1 MSYITK
7 EFFYSS
13 ARFDDGKPFHDFSD
27 EALLNKEQKLD
38 FCSNY
43 ADFIENNYPVSK
55 EPKKILSEEEAKEEL
70 LKLCEE
76 ETLPRF
82 TKRIAFSDLD
92 ASLVSVPFNKGWQ
105 LYTRYTEIK
114 DDSVVFLEHPFAP
127 SPAALYKIDTDAPVK
142 EFVFSVKIS
151 SDYKSFVS
159 KVIDSTTA
167 RTIELRNGIHDIL
180 KLHFYPHGKFYA
192 CLGNENE
199 YILNN
204 VEVCDYEYD
213 KWQTVKVSLL
223 AETFTVELN
232 GTKAEF
238 PYSENLVPDTLFV
251 GSGMFHV
258 GEWSFKPISMKA
270 ENEEITDFFKDGA
283 KEEIICEKIGKVN
296 LPYRVGGY
304 KNRDKALVLEKTFTA
319 IKAKKAILALDS
331 LDPHGTVY
339 VNGKEVLKTDG
350 FEAQALDI
358 TPYITEGEN
367 TLKII
372 VDPRAPETL
381 FNWHRQTDT
390 YNGWFCEKVTLTFVN
405 EAVISDVLVKTYEA
419 VSGAV
424 KGNVS
429 AKICCADK
437 AKVSI
442 KKIFP
447 SKSDEIE
454 LGTYSIK
461 DGKLDVDFTANAEI
475 WTPDTPNLY
484 AVYVTALDSDGNAI
498 DDEVIET
505 GFRTIGQKDGKVIL
519 NGEPIVL
526 TGALL
531 MQFMPPHDDTP
542 VTHICPRD
550 EQIWQQEKLVRLMGG
565 NTLRLHMLGYG
576 SNDIRY
582 ARYADRIGILLI
594 WITRFIDSAEQ
605 MAFGGKWPA
614 LSGYIKQISAR
625 RNHPSII
632 IWEGSNEYH
641 PNLEDIDNI
650 YTKFVPAV
658 KEVDSTRLICPIS
671 HLYYAAD
678 SYPYPGCG
686 YYDDA
691 GEHDHDFNPIK
702 APKEWTDPLVV
713 RSAHTYEL
721 LLGYGTGW
729 DRLRTQCWS
738 IQPDMFKSKNHA
750 YLVTEFAVIGRPNPN
765 IPEADTFFNDKSY
778 EVGDEVAGLGFNF
791 ERNQWRESQAYQA
804 LCAKAATQVL
814 RLNDADGMLWCCLM
828 SGANNGSYLKPPIDC
843 YGYPKFAF
851 YTLKE
856 GYQDTCVVS
865 ESVDVLK
872 GSKFTVSPVVVG
884 LKSGE
889 TCSVL
894 AELTDKDGNVVS
906 SKTFENVV
914 GTNDNISLPQFD
926 AEVGKDGYYCM
937 RYTLNK

>member
-1 MSYITK
+1 MSHITN
-7 EFFYSS
+7 EFFYSHS
-13 ARFDDGKPFHDFSD
+13 RFNDGKPYHDFSD
-27 EALLNKEQKLD
+27 KELLNREQKLD
-38 FCSNY
+38 FCAHY
-43 ADFIENNYPVSK
+43 ADYLEKNYPIS
-55 EPKKILSEEEAKEEL
+55 ETPKKILSEEEAAAEL
-70 LKLCEE
+70 KSLCGDEVLPKL
-76 ETLPRF
+76 

-92 ASLVSVPFNKGWQ
+92 ASLIPVPFNCGWQ
-105 LYTRYTEIK
+105 LYTRYTEIE
-114 DDSVVFLEHPFAP
+114 DGAVVFKEHPYAP
-127 SPAALYKIDTDAPVK
+127 SPAALYKIDTAAPIK
-142 EFVFSVKIS
+142 EFTFSVKIS
-151 SDYKSFVS
+151 SDYKSFIS

-167 RTIELRNGIHDIL
+167 RTIELRNGINDIL
-180 KLHFYPHGKFYA
+180 KLHFYPHGKFFA

-199 YILNN
+199 YILKN

-213 KWQTVKVSLL
+213 KWQTVTVKLL
-223 AETFTVELN
+223 KDTFTVTLN
-232 GTKAEF
+232 GTTAEF

-258 GEWSFKPISMKA
+258 GEWSFKPESMKSDS
-270 ENEEITDFFKDGA
+270 EEIKDFFKESAPCACDA
-283 KEEIICEKIGKVN
+283 EKIGKVN
-296 LPYRVGGY
+296 LPYRIGGF
-304 KNRDKALVLEKTFTA
+304 KNRDKALVLEKTFSA
-319 IKAKKAILALDS
+319 PKAKKAILALDS

-339 VNGKEVLKTDG
+339 INGKEVLKTDG
-350 FEAQALDI
+350 FEAQQLDI
-358 TPYITEGEN
+358 SAYLHEGDDN
-367 TLKII
+367 HIKII

-390 YNGWFCEKVTLTFVN
+390 YNGWFCEKVTLTFINTCTVSDIL
-405 EAVISDVLVKTYEA
+405 VRVSDV
-419 VSGAV
+419 
-424 KGNVS
+424 KGSIKGTIS
-429 AKICCADK
+429 AKLDNAEK
-437 AKVSI
+437 AKVTLQ
-442 KKIFP
+442 KIFP
-447 SKSDEIE
+447 ETDEE
-454 LGTYSIK
+454 FVLGEYDVK
-461 DGKLDVDFTANAEI
+461 DGGIDVYFDTNAEA
-475 WTPDTPNLY
+475 WSVEKPVLY
-484 AVYVTALDSDGNAI
+484 AVRVIACDKNGAEL

-531 MQFMPPHDDTP
+531 MQFLPPHDETP

-582 ARYADRIGILLI
+582 ARYADRIGLLLI

-614 LSGYIKQISAR
+614 LDGYIRQISAR

-641 PNLEDIDNI
+641 PNLEDINNI
-650 YTKFVPAV
+650 YSQFVPAV
-658 KEVDSTRLICPIS
+658 KKVDPTRLICPIS

-678 SYPYPGCG
+678 SYPYEGCG

-691 GEHDHDFNPIK
+691 GTHDHDFNPVK
-702 APKEWTDPLVV
+702 APEEWTDPLVV

-750 YLVTEFAVIGRPNPN
+750 YLVTEFAVIGRTNPN
-765 IPEADTFFNDKSY
+765 VPEAKDFYNDNTY
-778 EVGDEVAGLGFNF
+778 ELGDEDAGLGFRF
-791 ERNQWRESQAYQA
+791 TREQWRESQAYQA

-814 RLNDADGMLWCCLM
+814 KLNDADGMLWCCLM
-828 SGANNGSYLKPPIDC
+828 SGANNGSYMKPPIDC

-856 GYQDTCVVS
+856 GYQPTQVVS
-865 ESVDVLK
+865 KSVDVLK
-872 GSKFTVSPVVVG
+872 GSEFTVAPVVVG
-884 LKSGE
+884 LKEGE
-889 TCSVL
+889 NCTVT
-894 AELTDKDGNVVS
+894 AEITDENGKLVS
-906 SKTFENVV
+906 SKVYENINGASENVE
-914 GTNDNISLPQFD
+914 LPEFT
-926 AEVGKDGYYCM
+926 ASVSEDGYYAI

>member
-1 MSYITK
+1 MSHITN
-7 EFFYSS
+7 EFFYSHS
-13 ARFDDGKPFHDFSD
+13 RFNDGKPYHDFSD

-38 FCSNY
+38 FCAHY
-43 ADFIENNYPVSK
+43 ADYLEKNYPIC
-55 EPKKILSEEEAKEEL
+55 ETPKKILSEEEAKEEL
-70 LKLCEE
+70 LKLCEA
-76 ETLPRF
+76 ETLPRV

-92 ASLVSVPFNKGWQ
+92 ASLVPVPFNRGWQ

-114 DDSVVFLEHPFAP
+114 DGAVVFKEHPYAP
-127 SPAALYKIDTDAPVK
+127 SPAALYKIESAAPIK

-151 SDYKSFVS
+151 SEYKSFVS

-192 CLGNENE
+192 CLGDKNE

-223 AETFTVELN
+223 AETFTVELG

-251 GSGMFHV
+251 GSGMFHI
-258 GEWSFKPISMKA
+258 GEWAFKPELMKS
-270 ENEEITDFFKDGA
+270 ESDEIVDFFKESA
-283 KEEIICEKIGKVN
+283 PCACEAEKLGKVD
-296 LPYRVGGY
+296 LPYRVGGF

-319 IKAKKAILALDS
+319 IKAKKALLALDS

-339 VNGKEVLKTDG
+339 INGKEVLKTDG
-350 FEAQALDI
+350 FEAQQLDI
-358 TPYITEGEN
+358 TPYINDGEN

-390 YNGWFCEKVTLTFVN
+390 YNGWFCEKVTLTFIN
-405 EAVISDVLVKTYEA
+405 AAVVSDVVVKTTA
-419 VSGAV
+419 VCGESV

-437 AKVSI
+437 AKI
-442 KKIFP
+442 TIQKIFP
-447 SKSDEIE
+447 SKADDIE
-454 LGTYSIK
+454 LGVFDVKNGEI
-461 DGKLDVDFTANAEI
+461 DVDFKVSAEA
-475 WTPDTPNLY
+475 WTPDAPVIY
-484 AVYVTALDSDGNAI
+484 AVYVTALDENGNAL

-550 EQIWQQEKLVRLMGG
+550 EQIWQQERLVRLMGG

-582 ARYADRIGILLI
+582 ARYADRIGLLLI

-614 LSGYIKQISAR
+614 LDGYIRQISAR

-650 YTKFVPAV
+650 YSQFVPAV
-658 KEVDSTRLICPIS
+658 KAVDSTRLICPIS

-691 GEHDHDFNPIK
+691 GEHDHDFNPVK

-750 YLVTEFAVIGRPNPN
+750 YLVTEFAVIGRTNPN
-765 IPEADTFFNDKSY
+765 VPEAKDFYNDNTY
-778 EVGDEVAGLGFNF
+778 ELGDEDAGLGFRF
-791 ERNQWRESQAYQA
+791 KREEWRESQAYQA

-856 GYQDTCVVS
+856 GYQPLQVVS
-865 ESVDVLK
+865 KSVDVLK
-872 GSKFTVSPVVVG
+872 ASEFTVSPVVVG
-884 LKSGE
+884 LKEGE
-889 TCSVL
+889 ACSVT
-894 AELTDKDGNVVS
+894 AEIISENGDVVL
-906 SKTFENVV
+906 SKVYENVKGQGENLELDSFTANV
-914 GTNDNISLPQFD
+914 SEN
-926 AEVGKDGYYCM
+926 GYYAL